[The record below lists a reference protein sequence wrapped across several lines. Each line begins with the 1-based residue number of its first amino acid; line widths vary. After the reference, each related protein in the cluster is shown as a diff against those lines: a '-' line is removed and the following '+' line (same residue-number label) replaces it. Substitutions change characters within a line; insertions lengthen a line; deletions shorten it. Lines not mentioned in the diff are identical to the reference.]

1 MVGKLIAFV
10 FICNRFVG
18 INATDINVAA
28 GRYSP
33 GQEPPLE
40 TGLEVCLLLKVK
52 SMQCALG
59 SLPSGVFID
68 CNH

>member
-1 MVGKLIAFV
+1 MISKLIVFV
-10 FICNRFVG
+10 FVCNRFVG

-40 TGLEVCLLLKVK
+40 TGLEVYYYL
-52 SMQCALG
+52 
-59 SLPSGVFID
+59 
-68 CNH
+68 